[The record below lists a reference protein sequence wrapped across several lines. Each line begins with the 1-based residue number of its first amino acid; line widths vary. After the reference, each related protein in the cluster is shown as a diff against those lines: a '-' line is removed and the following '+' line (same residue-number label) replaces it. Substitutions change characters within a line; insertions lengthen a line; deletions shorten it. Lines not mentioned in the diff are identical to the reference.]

1 MRILLVEDSV
11 GLSKSLSAILT
22 KEKYT
27 VDAVLDGK
35 EGYLAAQSNIYDLII
50 LDVMLPNMDGFTIL
64 KKIRQEKVTSPVIML
79 TALGTEPDKIRG
91 LDGGADDYLAKP
103 FSVPELLARVRALL
117 RRKGEMV
124 LDDKLSYKNI
134 SLNLATHS
142 MSNEQGASITLSQKE
157 FELLRCFFEN
167 KGAVLDKE
175 ALITKVWGWE
185 GEFESNNVEAFIS
198 FIRKKLSHLGAEF
211 TIVAQRNVGYQL
223 GEKKA

>member
-35 EGYLAAQSNIYDLII
+35 EGYLAAQSNVYDLIV
-50 LDVMLPNMDGFTIL
+50 LDVMLPSMDGFTIL
-64 KKIRQEKVTSPVIML
+64 KKLREEKITSPIIML
-79 TALGTEPDKIRG
+79 TALGTEPDKIKG
-91 LDGGADDYLAKP
+91 LDGGADDYLSKP
-103 FSVPELLARVRALL
+103 FSVPELLARIRALL

-124 LDDKLSYKNI
+124 IDDKLTYKNI
-134 SLNLATHS
+134 TLNLATHS
-142 MSNEQGASITLSQKE
+142 MSNEQGASIVLSQKE

-167 KGAVLDKE
+167 SGAILDKE
-175 ALITKVWGWE
+175 TLITKVWGWE

-198 FIRKKLSHLGAEF
+198 FIRKKLTHLGAEF
-211 TIVAQRNVGYQL
+211 TINALRNVGYQL
-223 GEKKA
+223 GDKK

>member
-79 TALGTEPDKIRG
+79 TAPGTEPDKMRG